1 MAASN
6 QNNQEQGQD
15 GIGGGDKE
23 KSSDTPSTS
32 QDNSPEDK
40 EFENAS
46 SEEELSTDDQKSATA
61 KPSLTQ
67 VMLKKL
73 LSLSNLQ

>member
-1 MAASN
+1 MAL
-6 QNNQEQGQD
+6 EVV
-15 GIGGGDKE
+15 IKE

-46 SEEELSTDDQKSATA
+46 SEELSTDDQKSVTA
-61 KPSLTQ
+61 ESL
-67 VMLKKL
+67 K
-73 LSLSNLQ
+73 